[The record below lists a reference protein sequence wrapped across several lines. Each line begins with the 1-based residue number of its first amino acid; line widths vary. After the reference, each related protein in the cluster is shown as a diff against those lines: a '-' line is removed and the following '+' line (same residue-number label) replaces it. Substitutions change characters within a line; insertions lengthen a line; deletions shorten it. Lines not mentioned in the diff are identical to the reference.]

1 MSKNPN
7 RILDDVWK
15 YEINCDPEYP
25 FQKSPFINFGELIQ
39 LERFGEEERA
49 ERKGASNYKTY
60 SSA

>member
-25 FQKSPFINFGELIQ
+25 FQKGPVINFGELIQ

-49 ERKGASNYKTY
+49 ERKGA
-60 SSA
+60 